1 MFDMIMINENHNEEV
16 NSVSDKLLNKVLYF
30 KQDINPL
37 A

>member
-16 NSVSDKLLNKVLYF
+16 NSVSHKLLNKVLYF